1 MITPGPSIEIV
12 SRPQFSVDVAAM
24 PAPSVSIS
32 APAPVL
38 IEVAIAPIGPRG
50 LPGGAGAQGIQGPP
64 VDTSSLTF
72 DGGYF

>member
-1 MITPGPSIEIV
+1 MNTPGPSIEIV
-12 SRPQFSVDVAAM
+12 FQPQFSVDMAAL
-24 PAPSVSIS
+24 PAPSVNIS
-32 APAPVL
+32 APPPVL

-64 VDTSSLTF
+64 VDTSALTL